1 MRTDGPGRRGAGG
14 CDCDCDDCC
23 SASTSSSCS
32 SSSWMSSG
40 RSFGENI
47 AEIGAGRVTKM
58 ASSGKGPNDGRGLRR
73 RTTGL
78 AGGRPKRGGAERDRR
93 GASNERG
100 SSLLSS
106 LSPTPSHKP
115 DAQRWRIQAAHEHR
129 SRPTLNLA
137 RIHATHMASRAAISS
152 ACGTASFVVWLFAQS
167 PQILT
172 NYRRGSV
179 DGLSLVFLAQ
189 WMAGDVT
196 NLLGCLLTDQLTF
209 QKLTAAW
216 FCIVDMVLMGQY
228 IVYSRRDA
236 KRRAIHQHHHH
247 HRARSRSVLVRTDS
261 TMEGVYTALFSPSHH
276 HAHHRHHSKKR
287 SSRQRPPRVDLSASV
302 DLPAPAL
309 PSSQSLVRSQSENRV
324 APRPSRSRGSRLSRT
339 RSTLNEEARKVAALL
354 AGQMSLVRS
363 AEEGQEEQED
373 YFVCHHPHH
382 YPASGSSRQSSRA
395 SSRASSRPTSRS
407 NSRSSSA
414 AASPKL
420 GFHHRPHGTSS
431 AHRHLA
437 RLEPLPRID
446 SLTEAQ
452 VASVE
457 EARRADEGAAAA
469 PSTSA
474 ITIRPVPERSFSRKK
489 KAAWGILSIIGL
501 GSLAGV
507 GTNAINTLSA
517 RMVDGGI
524 PAAPVSLLLG
534 RLLSWLCTLLYLTSR
549 LPQIYEN
556 HTRRSVAGL
565 SILLF
570 ISAFLGNSLY
580 AISILTSPLM
590 DQDDGDGDYFRECMP
605 FLLGSAGTLV
615 FDAIILGQWMAWGG
629 KEDAEAEARGVD
641 VSHDEE
647 DGHAHH
653 DRHHQRGRPPR
664 KHYGT
669 MTSSGG
675 GVEQTQVDA
684 VPAARD
690 VGD

>member
-1 MRTDGPGRRGAGG
+1 
-14 CDCDCDDCC
+14 
-23 SASTSSSCS
+23 
-32 SSSWMSSG
+32 
-40 RSFGENI
+40 
-47 AEIGAGRVTKM
+47 M
-58 ASSGKGPNDGRGLRR
+58 ASSGKDGLRSTGQ
-73 RTTGL
+73 TTDSPADDGCE
-78 AGGRPKRGGAERDRR
+78 GVEAERDRK
-93 GASNERG
+93 GASDKQRG

-106 LSPTPSHKP
+106 LSPTPSHEP
-115 DAQRWRIQAAHEHR
+115 DAQRWRIQAPHELR

-137 RIHATHMASRAAISS
+137 HIHATHMASRAAISS

-236 KRRAIHQHHHH
+236 KRRALHHHHHH

-276 HAHHRHHSKKR
+276 HAHRHHSKKR
-287 SSRQRPPRVDLSASV
+287 TSRQRPPRVDLSASV

-309 PSSQSLVRSQSENRV
+309 PSQDLVRSQSENRV

-363 AEEGQEEQED
+363 AEEGQEEQAD
-373 YFVCHHPHH
+373 YFVRHHPHH

-431 AHRHLA
+431 AHRHLS

-452 VASVE
+452 VASAE
-457 EARRADEGAAAA
+457 EAAASRQGDATA

-474 ITIRPVPERSFSRKK
+474 ITIRPVPERSSSRKR

-507 GTNAINTLSA
+507 GTNAIDTLSA
-517 RMVDGGI
+517 RMVDGV
-524 PAAPVSLLLG
+524 PAAPASLLLG

-629 KEDAEAEARGVD
+629 KENAEAEGRGVGG
-641 VSHDEE
+641 SHDEE

-669 MTSSGG
+669 MASSGG
-675 GVEQTQVDA
+675 GDGEQTQVDD